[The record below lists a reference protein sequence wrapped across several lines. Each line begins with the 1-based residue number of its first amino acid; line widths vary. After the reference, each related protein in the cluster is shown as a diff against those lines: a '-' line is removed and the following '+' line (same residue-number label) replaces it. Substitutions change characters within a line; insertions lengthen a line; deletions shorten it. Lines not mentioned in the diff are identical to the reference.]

1 MGLSALKTAVTSK
14 VGIQTLVVK
23 KHSPAI
29 LVGAGVIG
37 FGATIFLACRATL
50 KLDEILDEAQKKEQ
64 QFEAGVGQELKTGG
78 TYTEDDAKQ
87 DGLTNKV
94 KTAIAVVKLYA
105 PVAVVGGLTLACFTG
120 SFKILTTRNA
130 GITAAYAGMD
140 KAFREYRERVISKHG
155 KEADD
160 EFRFGTTERQI
171 GVDTDE
177 GVVEKTV
184 KSADPDVAEKNG
196 GHSMYARQFDPINN
210 NWNPYKG
217 RNVSFLRAQQRWAN
231 EILIAKGYLIL
242 NDVYKSLGL
251 GPTTAGAV
259 TGWVRNNDRGGD
271 NYVDFGCLTPD
282 GEELRDEMVTPN
294 GAIWIDP
301 NVDGIVYDL
310 LDEVV

>member
-1 MGLSALKTAVTSK
+1 MGLSALKTAVTSS
-14 VGIQTLVVK
+14 VGLKTLVVK

-29 LVGAGVIG
+29 LVSAGVVG

-50 KLDEILDEAQKKEQ
+50 KLDEVLDRAEKKNEE
-64 QFEAGVGQELKTGG
+64 FEASVGADLKSGG
-78 TYTEDDAKQ
+78 KYTEEDAEQ
-87 DGLTNKV
+87 DSLTNKV
-94 KTAIAVVKLYA
+94 KTAIEVAKLYA
-105 PVAVVGGLTLACFTG
+105 PVVVVGGLTLACFTG
-120 SFKILTTRNA
+120 SFKILTKRNA

-140 KAFREYRERVISKHG
+140 KAFREYRARVVEKHG

-160 EFRFGTTERQI
+160 EFRFGSVERQI

-184 KSADPDVAEKNG
+184 KSADPEFAEKSNG
-196 GHSMYARQFDPINN
+196 LSMYARQFDPVNN

-231 EILIAKGYLIL
+231 ELLIKNGYLML

-251 GPTTAGAV
+251 GYTSAGSQV
-259 TGWVRNNDRGGD
+259 GWVYNNKRGGD

-282 GEELRDEMVTPN
+282 GEEIRDEMVLPN
-294 GAIWIDP
+294 GAIWLDP
-301 NVDGIVYDL
+301 NVDGIVWDL

>member
-1 MGLSALKTAVTSK
+1 
-14 VGIQTLVVK
+14 
-23 KHSPAI
+23 
-29 LVGAGVIG
+29 
-37 FGATIFLACRATL
+37 
-50 KLDEILDEAQKKEQ
+50 
-64 QFEAGVGQELKTGG
+64 
-78 TYTEDDAKQ
+78 
-87 DGLTNKV
+87 
-94 KTAIAVVKLYA
+94 
-105 PVAVVGGLTLACFTG
+105 VGGLTLACFTG
-120 SFKILTTRNA
+120 SFNILTKRNA

-140 KAFREYRERVISKHG
+140 KAFKEYRARVIAKHG

-160 EFRFGTTERQI
+160 EFRFGSVDRQI

-184 KSADPDVAEKNG
+184 KSADPEVAEKTNG
-196 GHSMYARQFDPINN
+196 LSMYARTFDPLNN

-231 EILIAKGYLIL
+231 EILQAKGYLIL

-259 TGWVRNNDRGGD
+259 TGWVWNNKKGGD
-271 NYVDFGCLTPD
+271 NYVDFGCLTLD
-282 GEELRDEMVTPN
+282 GEELRDEMVMPN
-294 GAIWIDP
+294 GAVWLDF